1 MNKDSAKQ
9 TKYFRGNQKLKVK
22 SIDLKHIIKDEAD
35 ETNQENL
42 KVAKDKMEILDAMP
56 YKTLKKPT
64 PNYITLWEIKFRIK
78 MYRYNFKI
86 KLINLRIEIYK
97 IIDQILNYIL
107 SSKMRCIATIL
118 SALSLI
124 IAVISLIR
132 F

>member
-1 MNKDSAKQ
+1 MIEDSAKQ

-22 SIDLKHIIKDEAD
+22 SIDLEHIIKDEAD
-35 ETNQENL
+35 EANQENL
-42 KVAKDKMEILDAMP
+42 KFATDRIEILDAMP

-86 KLINLRIEIYK
+86 KLINLRIEIHK

-107 SSKMRCIATIL
+107 SSKMRCIASIL
-118 SALSLI
+118 SLLVLI
-124 IAVISLIR
+124 ILVWRLI
-132 F
+132 